1 MALAR
6 LRQVRTLRP
15 PEAATGTDAVVLD
28 GEDRFEAGRRYDDE
42 GRDGTRG

>member
-1 MALAR
+1 M
-6 LRQVRTLRP
+6 RTLRP
-15 PEAATGTDAVVLD
+15 EPSEDTDAVVLD